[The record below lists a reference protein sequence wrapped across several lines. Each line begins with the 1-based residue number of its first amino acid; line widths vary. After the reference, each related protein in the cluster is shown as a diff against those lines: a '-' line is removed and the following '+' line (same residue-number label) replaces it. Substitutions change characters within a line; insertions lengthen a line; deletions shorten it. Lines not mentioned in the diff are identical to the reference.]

1 MPLLPW
7 LLLLLLALLPLAR
20 LLLQNLEIART
31 GRKNKSKAKMPL
43 GAGRRAIRPSMSNSM

>member
-20 LLLQNLEIART
+20 LLLQNSEIART
-31 GRKNKSKAKMPL
+31 GRKSKSKAKTPL
-43 GAGRRAIRPSMSNSM
+43 GAGRRAICPSMSNSM